1 MAAIINNVL
10 PLILIFLLGVLL
22 KRFGLFAS
30 EDAHR
35 LLKLFFYVSL
45 PALILLSIPQ
55 LQLNAQLL
63 FLPLSAVLIIFAT
76 YLIAYFCG
84 SFWQL
89 SNPSFA
95 VLLLGAMIM
104 NGGFAFPFVLSA
116 YGEEGMALAALFDFG
131 GALVVFTFVYYQACR
146 YGSDGRGG
154 LQLLKKFLYSPPL
167 LALCLAI
174 VLNLG
179 GIEIPQVG
187 RVFLQQLAHLTT
199 PVVLLALGIAFNH
212 RLVKRGPLLT
222 TVAIRMI
229 GGLLLGFLCTEL
241 FQLKGLPRTL
251 TLLMSAAPSGVNTL
265 VFSSL
270 EELDMEFAVSVVS
283 YATLLGMFLLPLL
296 IYLLG

>member
-1 MAAIINNVL
+1 MAVIINNVL

-22 KRFGLFAS
+22 KRCGLFAPD
-30 EDAHR
+30 DAHR

-45 PALILLSIPQ
+45 PALILLSVPQ
-55 LQLNAQLL
+55 LQLTRQLL
-63 FLPLSAVLIIFAT
+63 FLPLSAVLIVFAS
-76 YLIAYFCG
+76 YLFAYFCG
-84 SFWQL
+84 RFWRL
-89 SNPSFA
+89 ADESFA
-95 VLLLGAMIM
+95 VLLIGAMIM

-116 YGEEGMALAALFDFG
+116 YGAEGMALATLFDFG

-174 VLNLG
+174 VFNLG
-179 GIEIPQVG
+179 GVDIPQLG
-187 RVFLQQLAHLTT
+187 RVFLQRLADLTT
-199 PVVLLALGIAFNH
+199 PVVLLALGIAFNP
-212 RLVKRGPLLT
+212 RLVKGGPLLT
-222 TVAIRMI
+222 TVAIRML

-241 FQLKGLPRTL
+241 FQLEGLSRTL

-270 EELDMEFAVSVVS
+270 EELDMEFAASVVS
-283 YATLLGMFLLPLL
+283 YATLLGMILLPLL